1 MTNFSFFYITNTKT
15 RNGLKK
21 ELIKKYKECFNIAST
36 TRIYNLYDRV
46 DTLQFDIEKA
56 FNGRFQGGT
65 GYIKFE
71 IEKETPEKVIN
82 VLCHYSSP
90 QDVSR

>member
-1 MTNFSFFYITNTKT
+1 MTNFSFAYTTKTKT

-36 TRIYNLYDRV
+36 TRIYNIHDCV
-46 DTLQFDIEKA
+46 DTLQFDIEKP
-56 FNGRFQGGT
+56 NKGT

-71 IEKETPEKVIN
+71 MSSNYKFEQVMN